1 MEIKVTEKDNQTI
14 IALNGML
21 DSTSAP
27 AFQDVV
33 NKQMEKEQM
42 NLVLDLEQLAYT
54 SSQGIRTFLT
64 LLKAAASKQGK
75 LVFRHIQPAV
85 LEVFDMSGLTQAMT
99 IEE

>member
-21 DSTSAP
+21 DSSSA
-27 AFQDVV
+27 ADFQNVA
-33 NKQMEKEQM
+33 NQQLEKENM
-42 NLVLDLEQLAYT
+42 NLVLDLEKLEYT

-64 LLKAAASKQGK
+64 LMKMAVSKQGK

-85 LEVFDMSGLTQAMT
+85 KEVFDISGLTDAMT